1 MEFKLDYKEFQK
13 VITDRGIGQLVHFT
27 PTINLYSILEQGKL
41 LSRGLLERLNIE
53 QTDILDYIQFT
64 DAIRYDDKS
73 YINLSIQHPN
83 SYLFNRF
90 MEKTENLPHITWCA
104 LKIDVKYIYQRDTL
118 FSITNAANSHNKR
131 FVGVTGDFA
140 KFNLMFCPSL
150 QVITSY
156 SNRTLTRNN
165 LPDKYS
171 TDEQAEVLV
180 KDEIPFSDVKEVCFK
195 NKDELASAVA
205 ALNSFDTSKFVV
217 DETIF
222 KKDRL

>member
-1 MEFKLDYKEFQK
+1 METKSNYLEFESEIK
-13 VITDRGIGQLVHFT
+13 KRGIDYLIHFT

-41 LSRGLLERLNIE
+41 LSRGLLEKMNIE
-53 QTDILDYIQFT
+53 QTDILDYIEFT
-64 DAIRYDDKS
+64 DPIRFDDKS
-73 YINLSIQHPN
+73 YLNLSIQHPN
-83 SYLFNRF
+83 TFLFTKFAER
-90 MEKTENLPHITWCA
+90 TRDLPHINWCV
-104 LKIDVKYIYQRDTL
+104 LKIDSKYIYQRDTL

-140 KFNLMFCPSL
+140 KFNLMFSPSL

-156 SNRTLTRNN
+156 SNRTLARNN
-165 LPDKYS
+165 LRDKYT